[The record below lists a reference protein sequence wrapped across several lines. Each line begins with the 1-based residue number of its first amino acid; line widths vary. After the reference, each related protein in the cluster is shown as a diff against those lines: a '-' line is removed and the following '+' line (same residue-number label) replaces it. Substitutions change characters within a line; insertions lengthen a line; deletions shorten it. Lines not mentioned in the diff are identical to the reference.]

1 MQCLKCFNV
10 LFFPALSKRTKSS
23 ETFLLSSAALANLTF
38 MEPSVVGLMRRHS
51 TVKVLVAAI
60 RVQRTVSIYIQD
72 QVRLLQDTRHRILN
86 KRAMAL

>member
-1 MQCLKCFNV
+1 MRAKMSQVTKCSSSHA
-10 LFFPALSKRTKSS
+10 ALSKRTKSS

-60 RVQRTVSIYIQD
+60 RLQRTVSIYIQD
-72 QVRLLQDTRHRILN
+72 QVSPDVQLGRREP
-86 KRAMAL
+86 